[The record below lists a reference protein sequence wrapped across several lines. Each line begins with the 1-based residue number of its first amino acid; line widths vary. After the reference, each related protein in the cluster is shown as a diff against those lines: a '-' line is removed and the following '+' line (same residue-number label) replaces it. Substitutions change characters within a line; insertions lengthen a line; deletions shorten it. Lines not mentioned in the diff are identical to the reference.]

1 MSATEVLKRKKPRT
15 RSVEI
20 ALDDSLLQRRDELIA
35 SIAREKRLES
45 WADSGDLSSPIPALQ
60 SDLRVLLAEIE
71 KDVAVFEFTAMSR
84 NEWNAAV
91 DEYKDVEN
99 DALTEEFEIFVVAK
113 SSTGA
118 NKLTV
123 KHVRKMYQ
131 SGDWSAAETE
141 MIWAAAYA
149 VNREARDIPFTPAGI
164 EAILST
170 GSNLT
175 TAEDED

>member
-1 MSATEVLKRKKPRT
+1 MSASEVLKRKKPRT
-15 RSVEI
+15 RKVEI
-20 ALDDSLLQRRDELIA
+20 AMDDSQLQRRDELIA

-45 WADSGDLSSPIPALQ
+45 WADGGDMASPIPALQ
-60 SDLRVLLAEIE
+60 SDLREVLGQIE
-71 KDVAVFEFTAMSR
+71 DDVVVFEFGAMSR
-84 NEWNAAV
+84 NDWNAAV
-91 DEYKDVEN
+91 EKYKDED
-99 DALTEEFEIFVVAK
+99 DALTEEFEIFIVAK
-113 SSTGA
+113 SSQGE
-118 NKLTV
+118 NKMTV
-123 KHVRKMYQ
+123 KQVEKMYS

-141 MIWAAAYA
+141 LLWTAAYS